1 MKQIT
6 EPQQSEEQLE
16 FAVRPFREKGFP
28 YIVLR
33 IGDGYALF
41 DPKAVEVKR

>member
-1 MKQIT
+1 MRQIT
-6 EPQQSEEQLE
+6 EPQPSENQLE
-16 FAVRPFREKGFP
+16 FAVRPFREQGLP

-41 DPKAVEVKR
+41 DPKEDKK